1 MTNGGM
7 PIDETSLSKA
17 DQHLG
22 WLEDVMIEEEGD
34 VSPWVIAA
42 RTAVREKIREDYDDA
57 R

>member
-7 PIDETSLSKA
+7 PIDETALSKA

-42 RTAVREKIREDYDDA
+42 RTAVREKIRRDYSDG
-57 R
+57 